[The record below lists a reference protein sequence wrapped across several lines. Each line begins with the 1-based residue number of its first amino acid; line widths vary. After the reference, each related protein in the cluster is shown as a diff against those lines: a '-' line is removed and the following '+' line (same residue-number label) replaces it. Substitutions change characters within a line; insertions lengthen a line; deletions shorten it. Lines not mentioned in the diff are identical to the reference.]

1 MQIFIKNMV
10 CDRCI
15 AAVQSIFDDL
25 TIPVEHIH
33 LGSAETAADLDES
46 ELTALQQQ
54 LATQG
59 FGLLKTNAEKLTEQI
74 KNEIIL
80 LIAGLDIPEDFV
92 LSEFLAAQFHKH
104 YTVISKTF
112 SQQENMTL
120 EQYFI
125 HQKIEKVKE
134 LLIYNELTLT
144 EISNRLGY
152 RSVQHLSSQFRNITG
167 YSPTAFKS
175 KDLPQRIPLDKI

>member
-1 MQIFIKNMV
+1 
-10 CDRCI
+10 
-15 AAVQSIFDDL
+15 
-25 TIPVEHIH
+25 
-33 LGSAETAADLDES
+33 
-46 ELTALQQQ
+46 
-54 LATQG
+54 
-59 FGLLKTNAEKLTEQI
+59 
-74 KNEIIL
+74 
-80 LIAGLDIPEDFV
+80 
-92 LSEFLAAQFHKH
+92 
-104 YTVISKTF
+104 
-112 SQQENMTL
+112 MTL

-175 KDLPQRIPLDKI
+175 KDLPLRIPLDKI